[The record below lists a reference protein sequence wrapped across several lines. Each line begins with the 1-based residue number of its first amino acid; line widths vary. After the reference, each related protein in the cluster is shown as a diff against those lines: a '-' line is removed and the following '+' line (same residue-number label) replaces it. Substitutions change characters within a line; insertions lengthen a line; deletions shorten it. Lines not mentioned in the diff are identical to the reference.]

1 MTGMTGMTG
10 DERDRERDRERALAL
25 DQDIEA
31 KLRLVITVLMDTVS
45 DIAKLKAAEAVEAAK
60 AVEAAEAVETVETAK
75 AAKAV
80 EAESLEAVETESNEA
95 AEAVEAVETEAVEAE
110 SSDEP
115 PKKQNHKTSKA
126 SKASK
131 ASKKKPNTRRVE
143 DAEGAVEEARK
154 HNAHLS
160 RLHRELAEQTETARR
175 EKCLR
180 EKVER
185 RIESIIEEMRDMR
198 ATHKYDLAALDAAL
212 VEANARRED
221 GIHDIVRGPEKE
233 GGGGAK
239 ESGGAKERGSSLVSL
254 IYDES
259 VRTTSSIAALDGGSM
274 GEDDARAMRVF
285 CDVQCTA
292 SVLDPHGMLCGLMHV
307 TCPVTAMRAWV
318 VSRHMVDIIAV
329 REIRADPTSEKARGA
344 FTAAMLRR
352 ASSTTLG
359 AMVIDRGPGK
369 HGNVRVVTK
378 AARRCRL
385 EAQPDEMLAWLVRAR
400 ARSVLDLCL

>member
-1 MTGMTGMTG
+1 MTG
-10 DERDRERDRERALAL
+10 DERDLAL

-60 AVEAAEAVETVETAK
+60 AVEAAEAVETVET
-75 AAKAV
+75 
-80 EAESLEAVETESNEA
+80 VETESNEA
-95 AEAVEAVETEAVEAE
+95 AEAVEAEAAEAE

-154 HNAHLS
+154 LNAHLS

-198 ATHKYDLAALDAAL
+198 ATHKYDLAAL
-212 VEANARRED
+212 VEANARRDASRDASRED

-233 GGGGAK
+233 SGAAK

>member
-1 MTGMTGMTG
+1 MTGMTG
-10 DERDRERDRERALAL
+10 DERDRERDLAL

-45 DIAKLKAAEAVEAAK
+45 DIAKLKATEAVEAAK
-60 AVEAAEAVETVETAK
+60 AVETESNE
-75 AAKAV
+75 AV
-80 EAESLEAVETESNEA
+80 EAESLEAAKA
-95 AEAVEAVETEAVEAE
+95 AEAESNEAE

-115 PKKQNHKTSKA
+115 PKKQNHKASKT

-154 HNAHLS
+154 LNAHLS

-212 VEANARRED
+212 VEANARRDASRED

-233 GGGGAK
+233 
-239 ESGGAKERGSSLVSL
+239 SGGAKEGGAAARLVSL

-329 REIRADPTSEKARGA
+329 REIRADPTSENARGA